1 MQQAL
6 PAAFVAERMAGQPTS
21 APRVNRYLVAG
32 AAMVCAGAMAVH
44 PAAPSIAALPA
55 VHQQS
60 VQLAAWTNPILEEP
74 LALWGK
80 TFTDSF
86 TQVGAIGAAVAADP
100 FPILNQITENQIG
113 HLKVLIGAKAA
124 PGQRRG
130 TGILG
135 AAESVGRSID
145 DLPVRLQAAAAF
157 LADGNVT
164 EALVEVNTW
173 ALRLLE
179 AVAFPLVPVFAIPG
193 AMIDAAGRVFD
204 ALVTRGAIADISKGL
219 MAPPLSVAFALANV
233 VDQVIRSA
241 KAGDLGEVFTAVVNA
256 PAIAV
261 GAFFNGYQPMFG
273 YDEAG
278 EPILSPEFFPG
289 VFSAGGTLDALFV
302 QLPKKIAEA
311 LAPPV
316 VTPTVTTPPATTATL
331 VTLDVPAT
339 ADSAA
344 VEAVTAEAT
353 STTEPADS
361 TAAETVIA
369 EEDETT
375 VDTEATPVTDDAIAE
390 ADPGAEPED
399 AATGDE
405 ADEAAA
411 GDEADDVSAGDE
423 DEDDTEAPASP
434 STTTD
439 SDSASNSDADSETG
453 SE

>member
-6 PAAFVAERMAGQPTS
+6 PVAFGAERMAGQATT

-32 AAMVCAGAMAVH
+32 AAMVCAGAIAVN
-44 PAAPSIAALPA
+44 PVAPTIAALPD
-55 VHQQS
+55 VQQQS

-86 TQVGAIGAAVAADP
+86 TQVGAIGAAVTADP
-100 FPILNQITENQIG
+100 FPILNQIVENQIG

-124 PGQRRG
+124 SGQRRG

-157 LADGNVT
+157 LAQGDVT

-193 AMIDAAGRVFD
+193 AMFDAAGRVFD
-204 ALVTRGAIADISKGL
+204 ALVTRGAIADISKWL

-241 KAGDLGEVFTAVVNA
+241 KAGDIGEVFTAVINA

-316 VTPTVTTPPATTATL
+316 VTPPATTPVTTPPTTTATL
-331 VTLDVPAT
+331 VTLEAPAA
-339 ADSAA
+339 ADAAA
-344 VEAVTAEAT
+344 VGAVTAE
-353 STTEPADS
+353 STVTAEPAD
-361 TAAETVIA
+361 AVTVVD
-369 EEDETT
+369 EE
-375 VDTEATPVTDDAIAE
+375 TEAT
-390 ADPGAEPED
+390 AD
-399 AATGDE
+399 
-405 ADEAAA
+405 
-411 GDEADDVSAGDE
+411 
-423 DEDDTEAPASP
+423 
-434 STTTD
+434 
-439 SDSASNSDADSETG
+439 
-453 SE
+453 